1 MLKNTNFQSSMSM
14 NIAECSKDVNNTPTE
29 HITQNAALHTS
40 FTISLVI
47 KIFKINIFIALYI
60 KNNFKFNTV

>member
-14 NIAECSKDVNNTPTE
+14 SIAECSKDVNNTPAE
-29 HITQNAALHTS
+29 HITRSAVLHTS
-40 FTISLVI
+40 FAISLVI

-60 KNNFKFNTV
+60 KNDFKFNTV

>member
-1 MLKNTNFQSSMSM
+1 M

-40 FTISLVI
+40 FAISLVI

-60 KNNFKFNTV
+60 KNYFKFNTV